1 MRRRRILAFA
11 GAVALAGGLVISLS
25 STAHAGV
32 SPNVKWTNK
41 AHAAVAGY
49 YAQATGQQ
57 DPVAFT
63 HATSYL
69 GNDGQS
75 NQEKFTPSSPPVVQN
90 GGGIGLC
97 DQSTSEAVQVGD
109 VFTGAGQLTIVY
121 GFGTFGAPV
130 NNGDPCE
137 NGIVAP
143 TAGHNLLTGIPV
155 NDTVRVDIL
164 YDGHHAHNG
173 CHAGQ
178 VLFLAQDLSSS
189 GPLARSL
196 CITMPAGTEFTEGD
210 AGVVADT
217 TNVASIPGQT
227 NVSLPDVF
235 RSENLLMTFAHVA
248 FNANSLTGGPE
259 VRGSLQSSPFWTAF
273 PVAST
278 NNGQPVPAGSLL
290 LSPGQF
296 RSDHF
301 RVYVGDANA

>member
-1 MRRRRILAFA
+1 VFRKIVFAAVPLAA
-11 GAVALAGGLVISLS
+11 ASLLALSAAASAS
-25 STAHAGV
+25 V
-32 SPNVKWTNK
+32 SPNVKWTSK

-75 NQEKFTPSSPPVVQN
+75 NQEKFTPSAPPAIQN

-109 VFTGAGQLTIVY
+109 VYVGGGQLNVVY
-121 GFGTFGAPV
+121 GFGHFGAPV

-143 TAGHNLLTGIPV
+143 TAGHVLLTGIPV

-178 VLFLAQDLSSS
+178 VLFLAQDLSAS
-189 GPLARSL
+189 GPLARSY
-196 CITMPAGTEFTEGD
+196 CIWMPHGTEFTEGD

-217 TNVASIPGQT
+217 TNVASIPDLV
-227 NVSLPDVF
+227 NVPLPDTF

-259 VRGSLQSSPFWTAF
+259 VKGSLQSSPFWTAF

-290 LSPGQF
+290 LATGQF

-301 RVYVGDANA
+301 RVYVGDATS